1 MKPMFAGIDQ
11 LSRSMS
17 FHRDRHTVLAG
28 NVANVDT
35 PGYKPFDLERV
46 DESSE
51 TTPGRTDDG
60 HLSLLIEAGSRV
72 QSFDDSGETTI
83 SADGNAV
90 NLERELAK
98 VDANR
103 VRYNA
108 VGELVTRR
116 LALLR
121 YGATDGQG

>member
-1 MKPMFAGIDQ
+1 
-11 LSRSMS
+11 MS

-46 DESSE
+46 SAAEA
-51 TTPGRTDDG
+51 TTLEQTQSG
-60 HLSLLIEAGSRV
+60 HLSPSAGAGTRV

-83 SADGNAV
+83 GADGNAV

-98 VDANR
+98 IDANR

-108 VGELVTRR
+108 VGELVNRR

>member
-1 MKPMFAGIDQ
+1 MKPLFAGIDQ
-11 LSRSMS
+11 LSRAMS

-46 DESSE
+46 SEGTPTAPATTQKGHFGTLVES
-51 TTPGRTDDG
+51 
-60 HLSLLIEAGSRV
+60 GSVV
-72 QSFDDSGETTI
+72 QSFDDSGETTVG
-83 SADGNAV
+83 ADGNAV

-98 VDANR
+98 IDANR

-108 VGELVTRR
+108 VGELVNRR
-116 LALLR
+116 IALLR

>member
-1 MKPMFAGIDQ
+1 MKPLFAGIDQ
-11 LSRSMS
+11 LSRAMS

-46 DESSE
+46 SEASE
-51 TTPGRTDDG
+51 TTPAVTDDG
-60 HLSLLIEAGSRV
+60 HLSRLIESGGLV
-72 QSFDDSGETTI
+72 QSFDDSGEATV

-98 VDANR
+98 IDANR
-103 VRYNA
+103 IRYNG